1 AQLSSKR
8 KVTILDFKGKTLRL
22 QIRQNSCQF
31 FMVKVGELE
40 TELVEINANN
50 AKLQCSYNELVE
62 YKLILQKF
70 LWMIDATLAVQNLK
84 KNQYDEKR
92 LPMITFGYSICS
104 SMVLL
109 QEVVSKQTWC
119 M

>member
-1 AQLSSKR
+1 MKNAL
-8 KVTILDFKGKTLRL
+8 KTNLRMPH
-22 QIRQNSCQF
+22 SYEEG
-31 FMVKVGELE
+31 VKVGELE
-40 TELVEINANN
+40 TELVELNANN
-50 AKLQCSYNELVE
+50 AKLQCSHNELVE

-70 LWMIDATLAVQNLK
+70 LWMIDATLVVQDLK
-84 KNQYDEKR
+84 RNQYDAKR

-109 QEVVSKQTWC
+109 QKVVSKQKWG